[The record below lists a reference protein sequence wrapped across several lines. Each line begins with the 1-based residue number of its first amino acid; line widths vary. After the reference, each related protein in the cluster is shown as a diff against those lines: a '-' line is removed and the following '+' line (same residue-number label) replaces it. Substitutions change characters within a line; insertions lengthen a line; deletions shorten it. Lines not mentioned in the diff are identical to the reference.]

1 MGRLKELDGIIRDLR
16 DLADRANDAADR
28 LGEMLVN
35 AQAESDE
42 VSLRASDRRHWCGN
56 PFSPNLVAFE
66 EETENENLAYRH

>member
-35 AQAESDE
+35 AQADADE
-42 VSLRASDRRHWCGN
+42 AALLRR
-56 PFSPNLVAFE
+56 E
-66 EETENENLAYRH
+66 EK

>member
-35 AQAESDE
+35 AQADADE
-42 VSLRASDRRHWCGN
+42 AALLRR
-56 PFSPNLVAFE
+56 E
-66 EETENENLAYRH
+66 ENENLAYRH

>member
-35 AQAESDE
+35 AQADADE
-42 VSLRASDRRHWCGN
+42 AALPRR
-56 PFSPNLVAFE
+56 E
-66 EETENENLAYRH
+66 EK